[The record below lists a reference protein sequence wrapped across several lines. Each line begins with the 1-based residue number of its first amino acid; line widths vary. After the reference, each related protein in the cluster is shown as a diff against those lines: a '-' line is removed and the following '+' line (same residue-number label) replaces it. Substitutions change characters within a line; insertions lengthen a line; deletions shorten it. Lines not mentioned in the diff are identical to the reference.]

1 MLKTLI
7 KARGSSACF
16 LFYNLT
22 AKSYFMNKSSFFTT
36 GIFERINAITKLD
49 TKATATSIARDK
61 PLPKPRSIIKDE
73 ISFIIGL

>member
-49 TKATATSIARDK
+49 TKA
-61 PLPKPRSIIKDE
+61 LPQVSQE
-73 ISFIIGL
+73 INLYRNRGP